1 VFRGPRKSEPSPTV
15 LFTAAAKLEFEQTT
29 VKCQC
34 LIDIADFKS
43 DMFEINRA
51 RLFSAHIG
59 NLPLSAPSHHVA

>member
-1 VFRGPRKSEPSPTV
+1 MGRRKGEPLPKV
-15 LFTAAAKLEFEQTT
+15 LFTAAAKLEFEQAT
-29 VKCQC
+29 VKRQC

-43 DMFEINRA
+43 DMFETDRA